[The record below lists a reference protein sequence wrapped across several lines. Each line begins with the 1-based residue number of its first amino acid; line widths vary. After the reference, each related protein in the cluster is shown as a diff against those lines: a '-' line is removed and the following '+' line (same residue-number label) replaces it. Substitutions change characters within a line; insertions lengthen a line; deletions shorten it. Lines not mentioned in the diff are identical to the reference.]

1 MKEENYYEPVR
12 IGNKI
17 SNNYIEYGSK
27 GDTNKTHL
35 KGFFCEKIIPKR
47 YHDLK
52 KPDSWKIHLTIKVNF
67 RSSKDTH

>member
-52 KPDSWKIHLTIKVNF
+52 KPDS
-67 RSSKDTH
+67 